1 MLYVFILLIGMWEG
15 VQRFLQFLMFGGGI
29 LIAASVV
36 IAVFSVLIFESIDP
50 KENSVLG
57 LLQKH
62 VKKMS
67 ITYLIVTFFAH
78 ALPNKDTLYLLA
90 GVKVGTEIVNS
101 QGVQEFAGDSLDV
114 LKLSVKKLKTE
125 LESDTATKVIDQ
137 VQQFS
142 DQAQAAS
149 EKALGLIPEPVKNL
163 VVPTENK

>member
-15 VQRFLQFLMFGGGI
+15 VQRFLHFLMIGGGV
-29 LIAASVV
+29 LIIASL
-36 IAVFSVLIFESIDP
+36 IITIFSVLIVESIDP
-50 KENSVLG
+50 KVNPVSG

-62 VKKMS
+62 IKKIS

-163 VVPTENK
+163 VAPTENK